1 MCHLLLLMPL
11 VALPLFWFLP
21 ITIAAPI
28 YAGVVALSAWL
39 YVYVFKAWLRPV
51 VTGKE
56 YIINSTGE
64 VIDAQ
69 GNRVHVRV
77 HSEIWSAE
85 SSDTLQPG
93 DRIIVTGLESLT
105 LKVEKAPQN

>member
-21 ITIAAPI
+21 MTAAASI
-28 YAGVVALSAWL
+28 YTGVVALSAWL
-39 YVYVFKAWLRPV
+39 YVYVFKAWSRPV

-64 VIDAQ
+64 VMDAQ
-69 GNRVHVRV
+69 GHTLHVRV

-93 DRIIVTGLESLT
+93 DRIKVTGIESLT